1 MVILALDTS
10 TRAGSLALWREDRL
24 LTARPGDPARLH
36 AVRLPDALEGVLR
49 EHALTWQDVTRLAV
63 LTGPG
68 GFTGLRV
75 GLATVKGLAMALSLP
90 VVALPTLDVLAW
102 AAHRAAPDCPV
113 AAAWMQGM
121 RGEIF
126 TALYEPD
133 SGHRDM
139 TGLRPVLPALVDVPA
154 VAAAAWRPHADHRRV
169 AVAGDAWA
177 ATGEMLRATLPRTL
191 FVPVEAPPLAGLLA
205 ELAAAPSATTLSA
218 RDVLPTYVRRPDAV
232 MQRLQ
237 AGSTLPDLP

>member
-24 LTARPGDPARLH
+24 LAARPGDPARLH
-36 AVRLPDALEGVLR
+36 AVRLPDALEAVLR
-49 EHALTWQDVTRLAV
+49 EHGLTWREVTRLAV
-63 LTGPG
+63 LAGPG

-75 GLATVKGLAMALSLP
+75 GLATIKGLGMALGLP

-126 TALYEPD
+126 TAVYEPD
-133 SGHRDM
+133 PGHGEV
-139 TGLRPVLPALVDVPA
+139 TGLRAVLPALVDVPA
-154 VAAAAWRPHADHRRV
+154 AAAAAWRPHADHRRV

-177 ATGEMLRATLPRTL
+177 ATGEVLRATLPHTIV
-191 FVPVEAPPLAGLLA
+191 VPVAAPPLAGLLA
-205 ELAAAPSATTLSA
+205 ELAARPSAATLSA
-218 RDVLPTYVRRPDAV
+218 HDVLPTYVRRPDAV